1 MTAQLPIRIAHRAKL
16 GEAYKP
22 PMKKK
27 QKNVLVALGWYDHR
41 LLQGIAAYATEHRWH
56 LAAHSI
62 IHEKVIPWGWEGDGV
77 LAWLAAGDDLAH
89 FVSSVKKPTV
99 DFSLRRPHLPFAH
112 VVQDHARTGQLV
124 AEHFLSRGLQ
134 NFCFYSDSENWSQV
148 ERGEGF
154 TKTLE
159 ASGFECKWL
168 RWREDSVTGSG
179 QSLWMR
185 RREWLLEHLKTSS
198 KPMAVFAA
206 NGTLAVELQE
216 VCEDAGISI
225 PAEVAV
231 VGIDDYLL
239 SVGAANRSI
248 SGVDTNLEEQGY
260 QGAAL
265 LDRMMNGAKMPA
277 KPVRVSPLQVIT
289 RKSSDILAVNHDGVA
304 RGMRYIADHFAGMI
318 SVDDVARAAGM
329 SRRGLHQAF
338 CEHVGCTPG
347 DKIRNVRLELAKR
360 LLRDTEDKIESIA
373 QQSGYP
379 NINTFFIAFRKYEKA
394 TPAEFRKIARRAR

>member
-1 MTAQLPIRIAHRAKL
+1 MA
-16 GEAYKP
+16 
-22 PMKKK
+22 K

-41 LLQGIAAYATEHRWH
+41 LLQGIATYATQHRWH

-89 FVSSVKKPTV
+89 FVASVKKPTV

-112 VVQDHARTGQLV
+112 VVQDHAKTGQLV
-124 AEHFLSRGLQ
+124 AEHFLARGLRH
-134 NFCFYSDSENWSQV
+134 FYFYSDSENWSQI

-154 TKTLE
+154 TAAL
-159 ASGFECKWL
+159 AAGGHECKWL
-168 RWREDSVTGSG
+168 RWREGAAEGSA
-179 QSLWMR
+179 QSQWLR
-185 RREWLLEHLKTSS
+185 RREWLLTQLRAAE
-198 KPMAVFAA
+198 KPVAVFAA
-206 NGTLAVELQE
+206 NGTLAVEVQE
-216 VCEDAGISI
+216 VCVEANIGVPGD
-225 PAEVAV
+225 VAI

-265 LDRMMNGAKMPA
+265 LDRMMRGAKTPA
-277 KPVRVSPLQVIT
+277 KAIRIAPAQVIT
-289 RKSSDILAVNHDGVA
+289 RKSSDILAVNHAGVSRA
-304 RGMRYIADHFAGMI
+304 VHFIAEHFTDAI

-347 DKIRNVRLELAKR
+347 DKIRKVRLEFAKR
-360 LLRDTEDKIESIA
+360 LLAESEEKIESIA

-379 NINTFFIAFRKYEKA
+379 NLNTFFISFRKTEKT
-394 TPAEFRKIARRAR
+394 TPAEFRKVARRGR

>member
-1 MTAQLPIRIAHRAKL
+1 
-16 GEAYKP
+16 
-22 PMKKK
+22 MKARSKG

-41 LLQGIAAYATEHRWH
+41 LLQGIAAYAKEHRWH

-89 FVSSVKKPTV
+89 FVTSVKKPTV
-99 DFSLRRPHLPFAH
+99 DFSMRRPHLPFAH
-112 VVQDHARTGQLV
+112 VVQDHSKTGQLV
-124 AEHFLSRGLQ
+124 AEHFLVRGLRR
-134 NFCFYSDSENWSQV
+134 FCFYSDSENWSQA

-154 TKTLE
+154 TKALAAAGYKCE
-159 ASGFECKWL
+159 WL
-168 RWREDSVTGSG
+168 RWREESIQGAG
-179 QSLWMR
+179 ESLWLR
-185 RREWLLEHLKTSS
+185 RREWLLNHLKGAE
-198 KPMAVFAA
+198 KPTAVFTA
-206 NGTLAVELQE
+206 NGNLAVEVQE
-216 VCEDAGISI
+216 VCEDTDINVPGEVSI
-225 PAEVAV
+225 

-239 SVGAANRSI
+239 SVGATNRSI

-265 LDRMMNGAKMPA
+265 LDRMMRGAKAPS
-277 KPVRVSPLQVIT
+277 KPVRIAPSQVIT
-289 RKSSDILAVNHDGVA
+289 RKSSDILAVSHQGVS
-304 RGMRYIADHFAGMI
+304 RGLHFIAEHYGDSI

-347 DKIRNVRLELAKR
+347 DKIRNVRLDLAKR
-360 LLRDTEDKIESIA
+360 LLAGSEEKIESVA

-379 NINTFFIAFRKYEKA
+379 NLNTFFIAFRKAEKT
-394 TPAEFRKIARRAR
+394 TPAEFRKIARRGR